1 MKHKDVW
8 EARTKIARKA
18 QEKAMKDIIINDE
31 ETQELYDFYKEEV
44 VRRAA

>member
-1 MKHKDVW
+1 MGKSK
-8 EARTKIARKA
+8 ARKA
-18 QEKAMKDIIINDE
+18 QEKAMKDIIIYDE